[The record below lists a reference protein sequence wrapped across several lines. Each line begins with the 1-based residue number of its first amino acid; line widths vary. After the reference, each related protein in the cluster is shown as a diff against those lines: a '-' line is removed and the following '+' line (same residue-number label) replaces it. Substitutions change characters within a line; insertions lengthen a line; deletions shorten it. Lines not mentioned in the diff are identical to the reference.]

1 MLFRTELNIPPA
13 TQKIDHNDTILLIG
27 SCFSQNISERLQK
40 YKFKC
45 ISNPFG
51 TVFNPVSIS
60 KLIQYTCDRKVF
72 SSESLQNSQGVWV
85 HPDFHSVLSDVDKD
99 TALDKINRTIEDIH
113 VLLSEVKYIF
123 ITLGT
128 VTAYSQK
135 SDGSIVAN
143 CHKIHPGA
151 FTKETIQTE
160 DGYVK
165 LATAL
170 NHLKKMHPQI
180 NIVTTVSPVRH
191 IKDGIIENARSK
203 ASLLR
208 IVEMLE
214 GNDTGIAYFPA
225 YEWVM
230 DDLRDYRY
238 YGPDLIHPNEQ
249 AIDYIWEKFVAH
261 YFSSETVRLIEKI
274 DRIIQSCSHRPFNA
288 QSDQH
293 QQFIREVKSQIQQ
306 LQISFPSLNFEQEIA
321 ALEVGKR

>member
-1 MLFRTELNIPPA
+1 MHFRTELNIPPA
-13 TQKIDHNDTILLIG
+13 KQKIDHNEAVLLIG

-60 KLIQYTCDRKVF
+60 KLIQYICD
-72 SSESLQNSQGVWV
+72 S
-85 HPDFHSVLSDVDKD
+85 
-99 TALDKINRTIEDIH
+99 IENIH
-113 VLLSEVKYIF
+113 VLLSEAKYIF

-128 VTAYSQK
+128 VTAYRQK
-135 SDGSIVAN
+135 SDESIVAN
-143 CHKIHPGA
+143 CHKINPAA
-151 FTKETIQTE
+151 FTKETIQPE
-160 DGYVK
+160 DGYIK

-170 NHLKKMHPQI
+170 NLLKKMHPQI

-214 GNDTGIAYFPA
+214 GNDTGITYFPS

-230 DDLRDYRY
+230 DDLRDYRFY
-238 YGPDLIHPNEQ
+238 EADLIHPNDQ
-249 AIDYIWEKFVAH
+249 AIDYIWEKFVTH
-261 YFSSETVRLIEKI
+261 YFTPETVHLMEKI
-274 DRIIQSCSHRPFNA
+274 DRITQSCSHRPFNVH
-288 QSDQH
+288 SDQH
-293 QQFIREVKSQIQQ
+293 QQFILEVKSQIRQ
-306 LQISFPSLNFEQEIA
+306 LQISFPELNFDREIA
-321 ALEVGKR
+321 TLQGNK

>member
-1 MLFRTELNIPPA
+1 MHFRTELNIPPA
-13 TQKIDHNDTILLIG
+13 KQKIDHNETVLLIG

-72 SSESLQNSQGVWV
+72 SNESLQNSQGVWV

-99 TALDKINRTIEDIH
+99 TALDKINRTIENIH

-128 VTAYSQK
+128 VTAYRQK
-135 SDGSIVAN
+135 SDESIVAN
-143 CHKIHPGA
+143 CHKINPAA
-151 FTKETIQTE
+151 FTKETIQPE
-160 DGYVK
+160 DGYIK

-170 NHLKKMHPQI
+170 NLLKKMHPQI

-214 GNDTGIAYFPA
+214 GNDTGITYFPS

-230 DDLRDYRY
+230 DDLRDYRFY
-238 YGPDLIHPNEQ
+238 EADLIHPNDQ
-249 AIDYIWEKFVAH
+249 AIDYIWEKFVTH
-261 YFSSETVRLIEKI
+261 YFTPETVHLMEKI
-274 DRIIQSCSHRPFNA
+274 DRITQSCSHRPFNA
-288 QSDQH
+288 HSDQH
-293 QQFIREVKSQIQQ
+293 QRFILEVKSQIRQ
-306 LQISFPSLNFEQEIA
+306 LQISFPELNFDREMA
-321 ALEVGKR
+321 ALQGNK

>member
-1 MLFRTELNIPPA
+1 MHFRTELNIPPA
-13 TQKIDHNDTILLIG
+13 KQKIDHNDTVLLIG

-60 KLIQYTCDRKVF
+60 KLIQYTCESMVF
-72 SSESLQNSQGVWV
+72 GTESLQNSQGVWV

-99 TALDKINRTIEDIH
+99 IALDKINRTIKDVH
-113 VLLSEVKYIF
+113 DLLSDVKYIF

-128 VTAYSQK
+128 MTAYRLQ

-143 CHKIHPGA
+143 CHKIHPTA
-151 FTKETIQTE
+151 FTKETIQPE
-160 DGYVK
+160 EGYDK

-170 NHLKKMHPQI
+170 NNLKKMFPQI

-208 IVEMLE
+208 IVSMLE
-214 GNDTGIAYFPA
+214 GKETGITYFPA

-230 DDLRDYRY
+230 DDLRDYRFY
-238 YGPDLIHPNEQ
+238 EADLIHPNDQ
-249 AIDYIWEKFVAH
+249 AIAYIWEKFVTH
-261 YFSSETVRLIEKI
+261 YFSSETVHLIEKI
-274 DRIIQSCSHRPFNA
+274 DRIIRSCSHRPFNVHT
-288 QSDQH
+288 DQH
-293 QQFIREVKSQIQQ
+293 QQFILEVKTQIQQ
-306 LQISFPSLNFEQEIA
+306 LQLSFPKLNFDREIET
-321 ALEVGKR
+321 LKGNK